1 LTTKHH
7 QILRYIEG
15 LEVGAKISVR
25 QIAKELDVSEGTAYR
40 AIKEAENK
48 GLVSTIERVGTIR
61 IETKAKENIERLTF
75 AEVVNIV
82 DGHVLGGRNGLHK
95 TLQRM
100 VIGAMK
106 LEDMMKYVD
115 PGSLLIVGNRDRA
128 HLLAMRAGSAVL
140 ITGGFDAKEEVKRL
154 ADEKELPLI
163 SSAYDTFTVASL
175 INRAIYDRLIKK
187 DIVMVE
193 DVLTPREKIHVLTE
207 HQTVRDWQNL
217 VEKTRHS
224 RYPVIDDEGRIIGVV
239 TSKDVVGMPL
249 DTSITT
255 VMTRNPITTMPK
267 TSIASVA
274 HRMVWEGI
282 EMIPVVNEERKLIS
296 VISRQDVLKA
306 LQLHQNQPQVG
317 ETIEDVIRT
326 ALQEF
331 RDERG
336 TRYRLTVTPQM
347 TNPLGMLSNGVMT
360 TLLEETAIRSLRR
373 HRKGEMIVENMTIYF
388 MKPIPLESHIEVKP
402 LVLEVG
408 RRFGKVELEVTMQ
421 NQLMAKAM
429 LTAQVWER

>member
-1 LTTKHH
+1 MTTKHH

-15 LEVGAKISVR
+15 LAVGTKISVR
-25 QIAKELDVSEGTAYR
+25 QIAKDLDVSEGTAYR
-40 AIKEAENK
+40 AIKDAEAK

-61 IETKAKENIERLTF
+61 IEKKVKENIEQLTF

-82 DGHVLGGRNGLHK
+82 DGHVLGGREGLHK

-128 HLLAMRAGSAVL
+128 HLLAMEAGSAVL
-140 ITGGFDAKEEVKRL
+140 ITGGFDAREEVKQL
-154 ADEKELPLI
+154 ADEKQLPLI

-193 DVLTPREKIHVLTE
+193 DVLAPREKVLALTDK
-207 HQTVRDWQNL
+207 QTVLDWQKL
-217 VEKTRHS
+217 VENTRHS
-224 RYPVIDDEGRIIGVV
+224 RFPVIDGEGKIIGVV
-239 TSKDVVGMPL
+239 TSKDVLGMAPE
-249 DTSITT
+249 TPITE
-255 VMTRNPITTMPK
+255 VMTRNPITTTPY
-267 TSIASVA
+267 TSIAAVA

-282 EMIPVVNEERKLIS
+282 EMIPVVDEERRLIS

-306 LQLHQNQPQVG
+306 MQLHQKQPQVG
-317 ETIEDVIRT
+317 ETIEDIVRS

-336 TRYRLTVTPQM
+336 VRYRLVVTPQM

-360 TLLEETAIRSLRR
+360 TLLEETSIRSLRR
-373 HRKGEMIVENMTIYF
+373 HRKGEMIVENLTIYF
-388 MKPIPLESHIEVKP
+388 MKPIPLESHIEVRP
-402 LVLEVG
+402 SMLEVG
-408 RRFGKVELEVTMQ
+408 RRFGKVDLEVTMQ
-421 NQLMAKAM
+421 GQLMGKAL

>member
-1 LTTKHH
+1 
-7 QILRYIEG
+7 
-15 LEVGAKISVR
+15 
-25 QIAKELDVSEGTAYR
+25 
-40 AIKEAENK
+40 
-48 GLVSTIERVGTIR
+48 
-61 IETKAKENIERLTF
+61 
-75 AEVVNIV
+75 
-82 DGHVLGGRNGLHK
+82 
-95 TLQRM
+95 
-100 VIGAMK
+100 MK

-154 ADEKELPLI
+154 ADEKQLPLI
-163 SSAYDTFTVASL
+163 SSAYDTFTVASM

-193 DVLTPREKIHVLTE
+193 DVLTPRERVHALTE
-207 HQTVRDWQNL
+207 HQTVKDWQYL

-224 RYPVIDDEGRIIGVV
+224 RYPVIDDEGKIIGVV
-239 TSKDVVGMPL
+239 TSKDVVGMPV
-249 DTSITT
+249 DTPITE
-255 VMTRNPITTMPK
+255 VMTRNPITTLPQ

-282 EMIPVVNEERKLIS
+282 EMIPVVNEERRLLS

-306 LQLHQNQPQVG
+306 LQLHQKQPQVG
-317 ETIEDVIRT
+317 ETIEDIVRS

-336 TRYRLTVTPQM
+336 TRYRLVVTPQM

-360 TLLEETAIRSLRR
+360 TLLEETSIRSLRR
-373 HRKGEMIVENMTIYF
+373 HRKGEMIVENLTIY
-388 MKPIPLESHIEVKP
+388 L
-402 LVLEVG
+402 
-408 RRFGKVELEVTMQ
+408 
-421 NQLMAKAM
+421 
-429 LTAQVWER
+429 

>member
-1 LTTKHH
+1 MTTKHH

-15 LEVGAKISVR
+15 LAVGAKISVR
-25 QIAKELDVSEGTAYR
+25 QIAKDLDVSEGTAYR
-40 AIKEAENK
+40 AIKDAEAK

-61 IETKAKENIERLTF
+61 IEKKVKENIERLTF

-82 DGHVLGGRNGLHK
+82 DGHVLGGREGLHK

-128 HLLAMRAGSAVL
+128 HLLAMEAGSAVL
-140 ITGGFDAKEEVKRL
+140 ITGGFDAREEVKQL
-154 ADEKELPLI
+154 ADEKQLPLI

-193 DVLTPREKIHVLTE
+193 DVLTTREKVLVLTDK
-207 HQTVRDWQNL
+207 QTVLDWQML

-224 RYPVIDDEGRIIGVV
+224 RFPVVDGEGKIVGVV
-239 TSKDVVGMPL
+239 TSKDVLGMAPE
-249 DTSITT
+249 TPIAE
-255 VMTRNPITTMPK
+255 VMTRNPITTTPY
-267 TSIASVA
+267 TSIAAVA

-282 EMIPVVNEERKLIS
+282 EMIPVVDEERRLIS

-306 LQLHQNQPQVG
+306 MQLHQKQPQVG
-317 ETIEDVIRT
+317 ETIEDIVRS

-336 TRYRLTVTPQM
+336 VRYRLVVTPQM

-360 TLLEETAIRSLRR
+360 TLLEETSIRSLRR
-373 HRKGEMIVENMTIYF
+373 HRKGEMIVENLTIYF
-388 MKPIPLESHIEVKP
+388 MKPIPLESHIEVRP
-402 LVLEVG
+402 SMLEVG
-408 RRFGKVELEVTMQ
+408 RRFGKVDLEVTLQ
-421 NQLMAKAM
+421 GQLMGKAL

>member
-1 LTTKHH
+1 MTTKHH

-15 LEVGAKISVR
+15 LEVGTKISVR
-25 QIAKELDVSEGTAYR
+25 QIAKDLDVSEGTAYR
-40 AIKEAENK
+40 AIKDAEAK

-61 IETKAKENIERLTF
+61 IEKKVKENIERLTF

-82 DGHVLGGRNGLHK
+82 DGHVLGGRGGLHK

-128 HLLAMRAGSAVL
+128 HLLAMEAGSAVL
-140 ITGGFDAKEEVKRL
+140 ITGGFDAREEVKQL
-154 ADEKELPLI
+154 ADEKQLPLI

-193 DVLTPREKIHVLTE
+193 DVLAPREKVLVLTDK
-207 HQTVRDWQNL
+207 QTVLDWQKL
-217 VEKTRHS
+217 VENTRHS
-224 RYPVIDDEGRIIGVV
+224 RFPVIDGEGKIIGVV
-239 TSKDVVGMPL
+239 TSKDVLGMAPE
-249 DTSITT
+249 TPITE
-255 VMTRNPITTMPK
+255 VMTRNPITTTPY
-267 TSIASVA
+267 TSIAAVA

-282 EMIPVVNEERKLIS
+282 EMIPVVDEERRLIS

-306 LQLHQNQPQVG
+306 MQLHQKQPQVG
-317 ETIEDVIRT
+317 ETIEDIVRS

-336 TRYRLTVTPQM
+336 VRYRLVVTPQM

-360 TLLEETAIRSLRR
+360 TLLEETSIRSLRR
-373 HRKGEMIVENMTIYF
+373 HRKGEMIVENLTIYF
-388 MKPIPLESHIEVKP
+388 MKPIPLESHIEVRP
-402 LVLEVG
+402 SMLEVG
-408 RRFGKVELEVTMQ
+408 RRFGKVDLEVTMQ
-421 NQLMAKAM
+421 GQLMGKAL

>member
-1 LTTKHH
+1 MTTKHH
-7 QILRYIEG
+7 QIIRYIEG
-15 LEVGAKISVR
+15 LEVGTKISVR
-25 QIAKELDVSEGTAYR
+25 QIAKDLDVSEGTAYR
-40 AIKEAENK
+40 AIKEAETK

-61 IETKAKENIERLTF
+61 IETKVKENIERLTF

-82 DGHVLGGRNGLHK
+82 DGHVLGGRGGLHK

-100 VIGAMK
+100 VIGAMR

-128 HLLAMRAGSAVL
+128 HLLAMKAGSAVL
-140 ITGGFDAKEEVKRL
+140 ITGGFDAKEEVKQL
-154 ADEKELPLI
+154 ADEKQLPLI
-163 SSAYDTFTVASL
+163 SSAYDTFTVASM

-193 DVLTPREKIHVLTE
+193 DVLVPREKVHVLTDQ
-207 HQTVRDWQNL
+207 QTVKDWQAL

-224 RYPVIDDEGRIIGVV
+224 RFPVIDGEGKIVGVV
-239 TSKDVVGMPL
+239 TSKDVLGMSVETP
-249 DTSITT
+249 ITD
-255 VMTRNPITTMPK
+255 VMTRSPITTTPY
-267 TSIASVA
+267 TSIAAVA

-282 EMIPVVNEERKLIS
+282 EMIPVVDEERRLIS

-306 LQLHQNQPQVG
+306 MQLHQKQPQVG
-317 ETIEDVIRT
+317 ETIEDIVRS

-336 TRYRLTVTPQM
+336 VRYRLVVTPQM

-360 TLLEETAIRSLRR
+360 TLLEETSIRSLRR
-373 HRKGEMIVENMTIYF
+373 HRKGEMIVENLTIYF
-388 MKPIPLESHIEVKP
+388 MKPIPLESHIEVRP
-402 LVLEVG
+402 SMLEVG
-408 RRFGKVELEVTMQ
+408 RRFGKVDLEVTMQ
-421 NQLMAKAM
+421 GQLMGKAL